1 MARGWEFRN
10 KGCMIKHI
18 ISKDSGV
25 NDDVVDEIVAR
36 GWEFRIR

>member
-1 MARGWEFRN
+1 VARGWEFRN
-10 KGCMIKHI
+10 KGCTIKHI

-25 NDDVVDEIVAR
+25 NDVVDEIVAR

>member
-1 MARGWEFRN
+1 MARGWEFRY

-18 ISKDSGV
+18 ISKDWGV
-25 NDDVVDEIVAR
+25 NDVVDEIVAR